1 MSRSL
6 TLSNLYA
13 RKFKTIEF
21 EGVLGQVLGA
31 PEQGGAW
38 IIMGQEKHGKTALS
52 LLLAQELS
60 KIDKN
65 LYVSGEEG
73 CGADFVSACQRL
85 NLDPQNR
92 NIHFTDY
99 ISIDELRQKL
109 AKRRSAK
116 FVFIDNLT
124 VYRDELSHGV
134 LRKLLNDFP
143 DTLFIFLA
151 HVERN
156 EPYTATAKLVRKLAK
171 VIFTVEGLSVKVS
184 GRVPGGNL
192 IINEQQAQLYHGNN
206 NNDE

>member
-21 EGVLGQVLGA
+21 EGVLADVLA
-31 PEQGGAW
+31 NPEQGGAW

-73 CGADFVSACQRL
+73 CGADFVSSCQRL

-99 ISIDELRQKL
+99 ISIDELREKL

-143 DTLFIFLA
+143 DVLFIFLA

-171 VIFTVEGLSVKVS
+171 VIFSVEGLSVKVA
-184 GRVPGGNL
+184 GRVPGGHL

-206 NNDE
+206 NSDE